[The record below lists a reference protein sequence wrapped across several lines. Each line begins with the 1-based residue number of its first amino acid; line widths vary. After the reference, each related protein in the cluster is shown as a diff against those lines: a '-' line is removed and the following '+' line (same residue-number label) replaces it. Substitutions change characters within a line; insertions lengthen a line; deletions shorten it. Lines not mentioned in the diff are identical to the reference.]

1 MPRLRGKRIC
11 ITGGA
16 QGLGK
21 AFAQA
26 FAREGAA
33 VGIVDLNEEGAKRV
47 AAEIAQGGGRAA
59 WVNADVSRRDS
70 ARAAVD
76 RIAEQLGG
84 LTGLV
89 NNAVWARY
97 LPIAAVDEQTLEPML
112 AAGLKTAYW
121 STQAA
126 LPWLVKSGGASV
138 VNMSSVV
145 ALTGVAYASAYSML
159 KAGLDGMTRALA
171 VELGRYNIRVNS
183 IAPSAVPSPMSM
195 SVLSADGWESRR
207 RSTPLGRLGADSDI
221 ANVAVFLMSDE
232 SSFMTG
238 DIVRVD
244 GGFSVGAVIPGLD
257 MPARDAEQGL
267 ATTI

>member
-1 MPRLRGKRIC
+1 MSRLRNKRIC

-21 AFAQA
+21 AFGIA

-47 AAEIAQGGGRAA
+47 VAEISDRGGRA
-59 WVNADVSRRDS
+59 VSVIADLSRRDS
-70 ARAAVD
+70 ARGAID
-76 RIAEQLGG
+76 RIAEDLSG

-97 LPIAAVDEQTLEPML
+97 LPISAVDEETLERML
-112 AAGLKTAYW
+112 AAGLKTAFW

-126 LPWLVKSGGASV
+126 LPWLAKANGASV

-159 KAGLDGMTRALA
+159 KAGLDGMTRAWA
-171 VELGRYNIRVNS
+171 VEFGRHNIRVNS

-195 SVLSADGWESRR
+195 SVLSAEGWESRR

-221 ANVAVFLMSDE
+221 ANAAVFLMSDE
-232 SSFMTG
+232 SSFLTG
-238 DIVRVD
+238 DVVRVD
-244 GGFSVGAVIPGLD
+244 GGFSIGTVIPGLD

-267 ATTI
+267 AP